1 MKANTETRVLAY
13 VRHVRSAEALH
24 QAVSRGLMVDGLT
37 ASQFSTLKVLRIH
50 GPLALREIAKYILKS
65 GGNMTIVVDNLE
77 RDGLVTRERDTQ
89 DRRIVYVSLTP
100 QGEQV
105 FDRIYPEHLERI
117 RNAMGALSDQEC
129 DQLMVLLDKLSPQ
142 EQPVD
147 CVSVEAATDFAV
159 A

>member
-24 QAVSRGLMVDGLT
+24 QSVSRGLLVDGLT
-37 ASQFSTLKVLRIH
+37 ASQFSTLKVLRLH

-77 RDGLVTRERDTQ
+77 RDGLVTRDRDTE
-89 DRRIVYVSLTP
+89 DRRMVYVSLTP
-100 QGEQV
+100 KGVEL

-117 RNAMGALSDQEC
+117 RSAMG
-129 DQLMVLLDKLSPQ
+129 
-142 EQPVD
+142 
-147 CVSVEAATDFAV
+147 
-159 A
+159 